1 MILKSGF
8 NSIFSYLFCSP
19 TAKKQKLF
27 STFSMHCFKQ
37 KTTEMRN
44 NLFSFET
51 SVKNKLDATSSHL
64 HSLITTVCSAH
75 TSPSHGSCPQRARRP
90 LAPPA
95 ECHPATSHSLP
106 TASGLSHLAH
116 QKRHLKPPVTAT
128 FTQTTGCLVSLT
140 WAGSVTSDVLAC
152 SLLDASSLTS
162 TCENKM
168 NPWTCPP
175 FACGTLLRP
184 PSVSLSVPCA
194 PSPSLATASARGC
207 VSTGLC
213 LWPPSLWKMNLKQL
227 KACSRQRS
235 VEFNSKLNTWKAET
249 FGYKSSRKATQGR
262 DQRNWTVE
270 PDTLGW
276 RWLCGFRTA
285 SRQD

>member
-90 LAPPA
+90 LVPPHA
-95 ECHPATSHSLP
+95 ECHTATSHSLP
-106 TASGLSHLAH
+106 TASGLTV
-116 QKRHLKPPVTAT
+116 PPGAPEMSS
-128 FTQTTGCLVSLT
+128 Q
-140 WAGSVTSDVLAC
+140 
-152 SLLDASSLTS
+152 ASSDGHIY
-162 TCENKM
+162 
-168 NPWTCPP
+168 
-175 FACGTLLRP
+175 ADHG
-184 PSVSLSVPCA
+184 LSRL
-194 PSPSLATASARGC
+194 SHSGRAR
-207 VSTGLC
+207 
-213 LWPPSLWKMNLKQL
+213 
-227 KACSRQRS
+227 
-235 VEFNSKLNTWKAET
+235 
-249 FGYKSSRKATQGR
+249 
-262 DQRNWTVE
+262 
-270 PDTLGW
+270 
-276 RWLCGFRTA
+276 
-285 SRQD
+285 

>member
-51 SVKNKLDATSSHL
+51 SVKNKLYATSSHL

-75 TSPSHGSCPQRARRP
+75 ASPSHGSCPQRARRP

-106 TASGLSHLAH
+106 TASGLTVPPGAPETSSQASSDGHIYADHGLSRLSHLGGLGDI
-116 QKRHLKPPVTAT
+116 R
-128 FTQTTGCLVSLT
+128 C
-140 WAGSVTSDVLAC
+140 AG
-152 SLLDASSLTS
+152 LL
-162 TCENKM
+162 
-168 NPWTCPP
+168 
-175 FACGTLLRP
+175 
-184 PSVSLSVPCA
+184 PS
-194 PSPSLATASARGC
+194 
-207 VSTGLC
+207 
-213 LWPPSLWKMNLKQL
+213 
-227 KACSRQRS
+227 
-235 VEFNSKLNTWKAET
+235 
-249 FGYKSSRKATQGR
+249 GR
-262 DQRNWTVE
+262 FFLDLHV
-270 PDTLGW
+270 
-276 RWLCGFRTA
+276 
-285 SRQD
+285 

>member
-90 LAPPA
+90 LAPPCRMPPRHVTLPPNSLWSVPPGA
-95 ECHPATSHSLP
+95 PETSSQ
-106 TASGLSHLAH
+106 ASSDGHIYADHGLSRLSHLGGLGDI
-116 QKRHLKPPVTAT
+116 R
-128 FTQTTGCLVSLT
+128 C
-140 WAGSVTSDVLAC
+140 AGLFPSGRFF
-152 SLLDASSLTS
+152 LDLH
-162 TCENKM
+162 
-168 NPWTCPP
+168 
-175 FACGTLLRP
+175 
-184 PSVSLSVPCA
+184 V
-194 PSPSLATASARGC
+194 
-207 VSTGLC
+207 
-213 LWPPSLWKMNLKQL
+213 
-227 KACSRQRS
+227 
-235 VEFNSKLNTWKAET
+235 
-249 FGYKSSRKATQGR
+249 
-262 DQRNWTVE
+262 
-270 PDTLGW
+270 
-276 RWLCGFRTA
+276 
-285 SRQD
+285 